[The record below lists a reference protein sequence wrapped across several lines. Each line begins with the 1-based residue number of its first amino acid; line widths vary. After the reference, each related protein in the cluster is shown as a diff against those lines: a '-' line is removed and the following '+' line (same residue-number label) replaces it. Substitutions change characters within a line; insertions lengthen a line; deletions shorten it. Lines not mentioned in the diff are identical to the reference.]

1 MQKESFG
8 KLGARAAVSALPMAA
23 ALALGTISTPSGAL
37 GLSGPTTNV
46 TPRVST
52 DPRILDL
59 GVAALTDEKN
69 ITVTLAV
76 RNQAGLDA
84 FVASVADPKSANFR
98 KFITPAQFAASYGQD
113 PAAVAQVVSYLQ
125 SQGFTITTVHPNG
138 LLVSAKGTNAQVAA
152 AFGVIIH
159 AYSLL
164 GTSYQAPAAKP
175 VIPTALAG
183 IATAITGLSTKASL
197 RTHTAAIP
205 NTGSLMGDV
214 NTSAVVSPSPT
225 GVPGSYS
232 VIDLAAKYNVN
243 PLYAKGL
250 TGAGKTI
257 GIATLANYQQS
268 DVYTYW
274 NALGLPVDPA
284 RITDVLVDGGTG
296 SNGADETTL
305 DVEQAGGIAPGAKIR
320 VYEAPNTNSGFIDLF
335 AQAIDENLVD
345 VLSVSWGGPE
355 IGNDGPTLAA
365 FHAIFEQAAAQG
377 IPVIAAAGDA
387 GAFDINRGYTYPQCT
402 TLLSVDFPAADP
414 GVLAAG
420 GTTLPNTVQHKHG
433 PVTVTTE
440 RAWGW
445 DYLKDYIVGNY
456 GSDLYYSSY
465 YTVGGGGGVSVD
477 FALPLY
483 QSGLTGVAKSASAQ
497 SLLCDPAFLGATGT
511 QYIDLIDMPA
521 GVAGRNLPDVSL
533 NADPYSG
540 YLLYFNGSWS
550 TGGGG
555 TSFVAPQLNGI
566 LTLITSGL
574 PGRVGPIN
582 PQLYAA
588 FKAQGYSAG
597 SPFKAIT
604 SGDNEYYKSKATYNP
619 GSGLGS
625 LDVNALATTLGVH

>member
-59 GVAALTDEKN
+59 GAAALTDEKN

-113 PAAVAQVVSYLQ
+113 PAAIAQVVSYLQ

-152 AFGVIIH
+152 AFGVTIH

-164 GTSYQAPAAKP
+164 GTSYQAPATKP

-214 NTSAVVSPSPT
+214 NTSAVVSPAPT

>member
-23 ALALGTISTPSGAL
+23 ALAFGTISTPSGAL

-59 GVAALTDEKN
+59 GAAALTDEKN

-113 PAAVAQVVSYLQ
+113 PAAIAQVVSYLQ

-152 AFGVIIH
+152 AFGVTIH

-164 GTSYQAPAAKP
+164 GTSYQAPATKP

-214 NTSAVVSPSPT
+214 NTSAVVSPAPT

>member
-59 GVAALTDEKN
+59 GAAALTDEKN

>member
-59 GVAALTDEKN
+59 GAAALTDEKN

-113 PAAVAQVVSYLQ
+113 PAAIAQVVSYLQ

-152 AFGVIIH
+152 AFGVTIH

-164 GTSYQAPAAKP
+164 GTSYQAPATKP

-214 NTSAVVSPSPT
+214 NTSAVVSPAPT

-257 GIATLANYQQS
+257 GIATLAGYATNCDGVHITNPDAAGQVRAMTAALADAGLAANRHPLAGQVG
-268 DVYTYW
+268 DVAIDG
-274 NALGLPVDPA
+274 ALGGLQLE
-284 RITDVLVDGGTG
+284 RDG
-296 SNGADETTL
+296 
-305 DVEQAGGIAPGAKIR
+305 
-320 VYEAPNTNSGFIDLF
+320 
-335 AQAIDENLVD
+335 
-345 VLSVSWGGPE
+345 
-355 IGNDGPTLAA
+355 
-365 FHAIFEQAAAQG
+365 
-377 IPVIAAAGDA
+377 
-387 GAFDINRGYTYPQCT
+387 
-402 TLLSVDFPAADP
+402 
-414 GVLAAG
+414 
-420 GTTLPNTVQHKHG
+420 
-433 PVTVTTE
+433 
-440 RAWGW
+440 
-445 DYLKDYIVGNY
+445 
-456 GSDLYYSSY
+456 
-465 YTVGGGGGVSVD
+465 VGGHR
-477 FALPLY
+477 P
-483 QSGLTGVAKSASAQ
+483 AS
-497 SLLCDPAFLGATGT
+497 P
-511 QYIDLIDMPA
+511 P
-521 GVAGRNLPDVSL
+521 
-533 NADPYSG
+533 
-540 YLLYFNGSWS
+540 
-550 TGGGG
+550 
-555 TSFVAPQLNGI
+555 
-566 LTLITSGL
+566 
-574 PGRVGPIN
+574 
-582 PQLYAA
+582 
-588 FKAQGYSAG
+588 
-597 SPFKAIT
+597 
-604 SGDNEYYKSKATYNP
+604 
-619 GSGLGS
+619 
-625 LDVNALATTLGVH
+625 